1 MPDLIGEL
9 IIGTFAAVTASTV
22 GIAGLG
28 TVAGITVGGV
38 ALPSIIGG
46 AALLNAMTRARLLR
60 QTPKRTQGIRA
71 RSIPPGSP
79 RRQS

>member
-46 AALLNAMTRARLLR
+46 AALLNATTPSRLLLR
-60 QTPKRTQGIRA
+60 QTPKREQGIRA
-71 RSIPPGSP
+71 RSIPPGRS
-79 RRQS
+79 